1 MPARNL
7 YLSPGAEDALGARTS
22 GERDRS
28 AVASRMMERYAEVC
42 RRSLPELSEAEW
54 SLLRDS
60 LNGWAPEPAASVG
73 WLAMGVRDS
82 IELDGLDTKWGVDSS
97 ALLERLENLDY
108 AGCCA
113 VLDAV
118 ERWRAKADA
127 EMI

>member
-7 YLSPGAEDALGARTS
+7 YLTPGAEDALGARS
-22 GERDRS
+22 HGGERAQCDRS

-42 RRSLPELSEAEW
+42 RRSLPELTEPEW

-60 LNGWAPEPAASVG
+60 LNGWAAEPVASVG

-82 IELDGLDTKWGVDSS
+82 IQLDGLDAKWGVDGD
-97 ALLERLENLDY
+97 ALLARLEALDY

-118 ERWRAKADA
+118 ERWWV
-127 EMI
+127 EQG